1 MDKIIVTTGAK
12 CATDVNEH
20 LRAGWQV
27 KEIVAEHVAIA
38 GAGKSATG
46 DSYGTSG
53 EFKFKDTRGH
63 IIVVLTIDDE
73 KHDGL
78 SSKFANV

>member
-20 LRAGWQV
+20 LRAGWEV
-27 KEIVAEHVAIA
+27 KEIVAEHIAISTA
-38 GAGKSATG
+38 IYDASEDVSFHKM
-46 DSYGTSG
+46 
-53 EFKFKDTRGH
+53 RGH

-73 KHDGL
+73 KHTL
-78 SSKFANV
+78 MATKFANV